1 MAQSGVQ
8 RVPGWRRLAVALPGL
23 PLAAF
28 FAFVGYYKAFAP
40 VSELLLHH
48 AWTAHVPWWI
58 GRPMGWIELAGAAA
72 LVAGL
77 TPRNWPATR
86 IAAAVLAASQIVSA
100 WVHVHNDEAN
110 ALGQNLFL
118 FLTLGLIAFAAR
130 AGGPRH
136 DR

>member
-1 MAQSGVQ
+1 MAGIALPGV
-8 RVPGWRRLAVALPGL
+8 PIWRRMAVALPGL

-28 FAFVGYYKAFAP
+28 FGFVGWYKAFAP

-77 TPRNWPATR
+77 AARAWPATR
-86 IAAAVLAASQIVSA
+86 IAAAELAASQVVAA
-100 WVHVHNDEAN
+100 WVHVRNDEAG
-110 ALGQNLFL
+110 ALGQNLVL
-118 FLTLGLIAFAAR
+118 FLALGLIAFAAR
-130 AGGPRH
+130 AAEPAH
-136 DR
+136 